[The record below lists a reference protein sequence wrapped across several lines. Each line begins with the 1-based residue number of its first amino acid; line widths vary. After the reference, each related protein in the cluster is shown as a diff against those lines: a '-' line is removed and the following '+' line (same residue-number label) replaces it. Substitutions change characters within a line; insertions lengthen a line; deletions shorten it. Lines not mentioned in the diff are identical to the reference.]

1 MFTFYDS
8 SNGSIQSLPE
18 DYLRLSLKE
27 IKNAIYQ
34 KSQIQSEKQIL
45 LSPQGHEINEANRA
59 IYLTASESQ
68 ALVRHCVGLRY
79 FMRGLKSNS

>member
-45 LSPQGHEINEANRA
+45 LSPQGM
-59 IYLTASESQ
+59 
-68 ALVRHCVGLRY
+68 RHNLRIH
-79 FMRGLKSNS
+79 